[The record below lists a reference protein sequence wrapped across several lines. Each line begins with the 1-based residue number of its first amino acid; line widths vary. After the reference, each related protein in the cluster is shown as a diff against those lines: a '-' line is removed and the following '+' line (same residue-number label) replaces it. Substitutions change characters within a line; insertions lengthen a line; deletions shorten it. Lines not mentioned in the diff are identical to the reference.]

1 MERDGFRFEIVFV
14 NDGSR
19 DNTLAICS
27 TAARVDR
34 RLRIVNLSRNF
45 GKEAALTAGIDHA
58 RGDVIVPMDIDLQ
71 DPPELIEPFMARW
84 REGYDIVYGVRTQR
98 AWDTAAKRLSA
109 SWFYRVFNSMSP
121 VRIPENVGDF
131 RLVDRRAVEV
141 LRQLPERNRFMKGL
155 FAWVG
160 FNAIGVPYERPQ
172 RAAGSSKFNLWR
184 LWNFALDGVVSFS
197 TAPLARLVLCRRGDR
212 RRRRALRP
220 VHRHP
225 RAAVRHRHAGLRL
238 AVDRRAADGRH
249 PAPVARHHRRISRPP
264 LPRGQRPADL
274 RGRGHLRERRRPA
287 AASPDADPDEWTS
300 RKKTSWAPISAGTGT
315 TAPRR
320 PRSPHGRRPASQA
333 HPRRRRGL
341 GLLLAPSAGRG
352 RRAIGAVRRHR
363 LRQRSRR
370 QRRPASP
377 CSTAATPARPTA
389 TWC

>member
-1 MERDGFRFEIVFV
+1 MPVFNEEESIDLYLDTVPPLMERDGFRFEIVFV

-19 DNTLAICS
+19 DNTLAHLLDR
-27 TAARVDR
+27 AALDR

-84 REGYDIVYGVRTQR
+84 REGYDVVYGVRTQR

-109 SWFYRVFNSMSP
+109 NWFYRVFNSMSP

-160 FNAIGVPYERPQ
+160 FNAVGVPYERPQ

-197 TAPLARLVLCRRGDR
+197 TAPL
-212 RRRRALRP
+212 RAWFY
-220 VHRHP
+220 VGVVI
-225 RAAVRHRHAGLRL
+225 AAVSVLYALFIITRVLIFGIDTPGYASLLIAVLLMGAIQLLSLGIIGEYLGRL
-238 AVDRRAADGRH
+238 FLEVKGRPIYVVEGVYEDGDIQ
-249 PAPVARHHRRISRPP
+249 APKR
-264 LPRGQRPADL
+264 
-274 RGRGHLRERRRPA
+274 
-287 AASPDADPDEWTS
+287 
-300 RKKTSWAPISAGTGT
+300 
-315 TAPRR
+315 
-320 PRSPHGRRPASQA
+320 
-333 HPRRRRGL
+333 
-341 GLLLAPSAGRG
+341 
-352 RRAIGAVRRHR
+352 
-363 LRQRSRR
+363 
-370 QRRPASP
+370 
-377 CSTAATPARPTA
+377 
-389 TWC
+389 

>member
-1 MERDGFRFEIVFV
+1 VPESILPLPQLSGNALERQLAAQRARRPADPLLSLVVPVFNEEESIDLFLDTVLPLMERDGFRFEIVFV

-19 DNTLAICS
+19 DNTLAHLLDRG
-27 TAARVDR
+27 ALDR

-109 SWFYRVFNSMSP
+109 NWFYRVFNSLSP

-131 RLVDRRAVEV
+131 RLVDRRAVDV

-160 FNAIGVPYERPQ
+160 FNSIGVPYERPQ

-197 TAPLARLVLCRRGDR
+197 TAPL
-212 RRRRALRP
+212 RAWFY
-220 VHRHP
+220 VGVVI
-225 RAAVRHRHAGLRL
+225 AAVAVLYALFIVTRVLIFGIDTPGYASLLIAVLLMGAIQLLSLGIIGEYLGRL
-238 AVDRRAADGRH
+238 FLEVKGR
-249 PAPVARHHRRISRPP
+249 PIYVVESVYENGDIQAPKS
-264 LPRGQRPADL
+264 
-274 RGRGHLRERRRPA
+274 
-287 AASPDADPDEWTS
+287 
-300 RKKTSWAPISAGTGT
+300 
-315 TAPRR
+315 
-320 PRSPHGRRPASQA
+320 
-333 HPRRRRGL
+333 
-341 GLLLAPSAGRG
+341 
-352 RRAIGAVRRHR
+352 
-363 LRQRSRR
+363 
-370 QRRPASP
+370 
-377 CSTAATPARPTA
+377 
-389 TWC
+389 